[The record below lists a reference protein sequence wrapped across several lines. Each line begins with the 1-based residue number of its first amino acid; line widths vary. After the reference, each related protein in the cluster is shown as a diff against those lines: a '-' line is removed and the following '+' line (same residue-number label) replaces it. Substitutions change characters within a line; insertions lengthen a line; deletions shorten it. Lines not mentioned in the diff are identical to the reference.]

1 MNNINLVKDNKMEQK
16 FIALICARGGSKG
29 LKNKNIKNFDGKP
42 LIAWTILLAKKV
54 KEIDRVIVSTES
66 EKIANISKKYGAEVP
81 FLRPKKLSL
90 DYSPEWKVWKHA
102 VNFLKKQ
109 NEKPTGII
117 ILHATSPLR
126 STKDI
131 KKCIKLFK
139 KHKKTTISVSEAYRN
154 PFYNMVK
161 KENSFFKLV
170 NFKKKIRSRQLAPRV
185 YDMTTVC
192 WMLRPETILKNNF
205 LFDDK
210 VVGFVVPKNRAVDI
224 DDKYDFN
231 YALLLKKKNL

>member
-1 MNNINLVKDNKMEQK
+1 MKPK

-54 KEIDRVIVSTES
+54 KQIDRVIVSTES
-66 EKIANISKKYGAEVP
+66 KKIANIARKYGAETP
-81 FLRPKKLSL
+81 FLRPKELSL
-90 DYSPEWKVWKHA
+90 DHSPEWKVWKHA
-102 VNFLKKQ
+102 VNFLRNQ

-126 STKDI
+126 SIKDI
-131 KKCIKLFK
+131 QKCIKLFK
-139 KHKKTTISVSEAYRN
+139 KHKKTTISVAEPYRN

-161 KENSFFKLV
+161 KKNSFFKLV
-170 NFKKKIRSRQLAPRV
+170 NFKKKIRSRQLAPQV

-192 WMLRPETILKNNF
+192 WMLKPETIIKNNF

-210 VVGFVVPKNRAVDI
+210 VVGFLVPKNRAVDI
-224 DDKYDFN
+224 DDKYDFQ
-231 YALLLKKKNL
+231 YALLLKKKF

>member
-1 MNNINLVKDNKMEQK
+1 MNQK

-29 LKNKNIKNFDGKP
+29 IKNKNIKNFDGKP
-42 LIAWTILLAKKV
+42 LIAWTIELAKKV

-66 EKIANISKKYGAEVP
+66 KKIASISRKYGAETP

-90 DYSPEWKVWKHA
+90 DYSPEWEVWRHA

-109 NEKPTGII
+109 NEKFNGVM

-126 STKDI
+126 SIEDI
-131 KKCIKLFK
+131 KRCIKLFK
-139 KHKKTTISVSEAYRN
+139 KFKKTTISISDAYRN

-161 KENSFFKLV
+161 KKKNFYKLV
-170 NFKKKIRSRQLAPRV
+170 NFRKKIRSRQLAPKV

-192 WMLRPETILKNNF
+192 WMLKPETIIKNNF

-210 VVGFVVPKNRAVDI
+210 VVGFLVPKNRSIDI
-224 DDKYDFN
+224 DDEYDFK
-231 YALLLKKKNL
+231 YALLLKKKR

>member
-1 MNNINLVKDNKMEQK
+1 MKQK

-29 LKNKNIKNFDGKP
+29 LKNKNIKIFDGKP

-54 KEIDRVIVSTES
+54 KEIDRIIVSTES
-66 EKIANISKKYGAEVP
+66 KKIASIARKYGAETP
-81 FLRPKKLSL
+81 FLRPKKFAL
-90 DYSPEWKVWKHA
+90 DYSPEWKSWRHA

-109 NEKPTGII
+109 NETPTGII

-126 STKDI
+126 SVKDVE
-131 KKCIKLFK
+131 KCIRLFK
-139 KHKKTTISVSEAYRN
+139 KHKKTTISISEAYRN

-170 NFKKKIRSRQLAPRV
+170 NFKKKIRSRQLAPKV
-185 YDMTTVC
+185 YDMTTVS
-192 WMLRPETILKNNF
+192 WMLKSETIIKNNF

-210 VVGFVVPKNRAVDI
+210 VVGFLVPKNRAVDI
-224 DDKYDFN
+224 DDKYDFQ
-231 YALLLKKKNL
+231 YALLLKKKKLMN